1 LIFSARIG
9 LKTKRFLFKGALL
22 WALLSSS
29 LFVSPLFPVVLNWE
43 CESSP
48 DITGFR
54 IYRGFSTGVYCDTV
68 QLGRTNSYEMTGLEQ
83 GTVYYVSVTSCDAWG
98 NESDFS
104 PELVI
109 RNDSPASGDVTGP
122 RILSAEL
129 LGCEL
134 LVLTFDETLDRKTA
148 IETSHYSI
156 LGIDVIAASMDE
168 SGRRVYLQ
176 TSPHGSGD
184 YSVSV
189 IGIRDCAASPNISG
203 QEWIGYTSILSGM
216 QEDRFSGPAE
226 FELQQNYP
234 NPFNPETTIRYSVKE
249 SGPLTVS
256 VYNLM
261 GEKIRI
267 LYEGEAAT
275 SGRQSD
281 LVWDGRDHS
290 GMPVASGMYICVL
303 EQGKNREARRMHL
316 VR

>member
-1 LIFSARIG
+1 
-9 LKTKRFLFKGALL
+9 LKTKEFLFKGALFG
-22 WALLSSS
+22 ALLSSS

-43 CESSP
+43 CESCP

-54 IYRGFSTGVYCDTV
+54 VYRGLSPGVYCDTV
-68 QLGRTNSYEMTGLEQ
+68 ELDRTDSYEMTGLEQ
-83 GTVYYVSVTSCDAWG
+83 GTVYYVSVTSFDAWG

-109 RNDSPASGDVTGP
+109 RNGSTASGDVTGP
-122 RILSAEL
+122 RLLSAEL

-156 LGIDVIAASMDE
+156 QGIEVIAASMDE
-168 SGRRVYLQ
+168 SGCRVYLQ

-189 IGIRDCAASPNISG
+189 SGIRDCAASPNISG
-203 QEWIGYTSILSGM
+203 QEWIGYSSVLSGVG
-216 QEDRFSGPAE
+216 DGRFAGPAE
-226 FELQQNYP
+226 FELQQNFP
-234 NPFNPETTIRYSVKE
+234 NPFNPETTIRYSVE
-249 SGPLTVS
+249 EPGPVSVS

-267 LYEGEAAT
+267 LYDGEAAST
-275 SGRQSD
+275 GRQRD
-281 LVWDGRDHS
+281 LIWDGRDHS
-290 GMPVASGMYICVL
+290 GMPVASGMYLCVL
-303 EQGKNREARRMHL
+303 EQGKSRESRRMHL